1 MRSDSW
7 SLASGAQSRWV
18 DPSWPR
24 DCPLSP
30 TYSGPVIMTPNLW
43 NIVATDENST
53 GGSPDQPWRRRAWMY
68 DAPQMRCFGLP
79 CSSSEELV
87 SIQCG
92 VCKAHCSSSRICVLE
107 KKPSKTR
114 TRSRTRER
122 SAVSGVEGST
132 RTERAIEE
140 LREDGAG
147 EVLDPRRRG
156 PHVP

>member
-30 TYSGPVIMTPNLW
+30 TYSGPVIMTPSRW

-53 GGSPDQPWRRRAWMY
+53 GGSPDQPWRCSAWMY

-92 VCKAHCSSSRICVLE
+92 VCRAHCSSSRICVLE
-107 KKPSKTR
+107 KKSSQTT
-114 TRSRTRER
+114 TRSRTRAR
-122 SAVSGVEGST
+122 SAASGDAAST

-140 LREDGAG
+140 LREHDAG
-147 EVLDPRRRG
+147 EVLQLR
-156 PHVP
+156 